1 MGVSIKLC
9 YHPSVIKGKDGTL
22 YYQIIIKRTTHTY
35 TSGYR
40 IYPNDWDKRH
50 GRILT
55 NRSSLIKIKNR
66 TYWEMQQIYRIAKRH
81 IDKGTP
87 LDFGGIISEFEELNR
102 QQSFSG
108 FLLSQAER
116 LADMDAHEQVRHIYP
131 PCIVSSNSIAMKILC
146 SMRLQQK

>member
-50 GRILT
+50 GRILA
-55 NRSSLIKIKNR
+55 RLSKS
-66 TYWEMQQIYRIAKRH
+66 RIVPIGRCNK
-81 IDKGTP
+81 
-87 LDFGGIISEFEELNR
+87 
-102 QQSFSG
+102 
-108 FLLSQAER
+108 
-116 LADMDAHEQVRHIYP
+116 Y
-131 PCIVSSNSIAMKILC
+131 IVSLKDILTKEH
-146 SMRLQQK
+146 LWILEV

>member
-9 YHPSVIKGKDGTL
+9 YRPSAGKGKDGTL

-35 TSGYR
+35 ASGYR
-40 IYPNDWDKRH
+40 VYPNEWDKRH
-50 GRILT
+50 CRLLA
-55 NRSSLIKIKNR
+55 NSSSLIKIKNR
-66 TYWEMQQIYRIAKRH
+66 TDWEMQQIYTIAKRH

-116 LADMDAHEQVRHIYP
+116 LAQIGRTRTSETYISALHSFIKFNNDEDIMLYEITA
-131 PCIVSSNSIAMKILC
+131 
-146 SMRLQQK
+146 